1 MQALA
6 VMEGEA
12 GNVDA
17 ARELFERA
25 VNEQPTHVHS
35 WQARAPR
42 KLLNTASHRSV
53 LVEKLNRGPAAWC

>member
-1 MQALA
+1 VQALA

-35 WQARAPR
+35 WQVRAPLT
-42 KLLNTASHRSV
+42 LLITATHT
-53 LVEKLNRGPAAWC
+53 LCFW